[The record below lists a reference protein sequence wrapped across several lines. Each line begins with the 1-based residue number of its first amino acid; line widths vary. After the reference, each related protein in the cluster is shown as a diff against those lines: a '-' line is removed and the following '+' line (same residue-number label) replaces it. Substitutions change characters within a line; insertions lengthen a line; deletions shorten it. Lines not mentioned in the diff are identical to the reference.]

1 MIKRITTS
9 ALLSSVLLLAACSTT
24 PTAAPTKYRSASS
37 ESAYGYSSEK
47 VSDSEYKVLFKAT
60 DKTPEDDV
68 QQYVLRRAAEIAE
81 ENGFQ
86 YLAIT
91 KTDIE
96 KKPTLARSV
105 NTETEKPVPFQTQRQ
120 CTMSGCSEVAQP
132 MAGTGQNVVEKTR
145 INNVYYSITVKAANT
160 SDALNGNAISVQ
172 EILSTPL
179 PKS

>member
-1 MIKRITTS
+1 M
-9 ALLSSVLLLAACSTT
+9 
-24 PTAAPTKYRSASS
+24 
-37 ESAYGYSSEK
+37 
-47 VSDSEYKVLFKAT
+47 
-60 DKTPEDDV
+60 
-68 QQYVLRRAAEIAE
+68 LRRAAEIAE
-81 ENGFQ
+81 EKGFQ

-105 NTETEKPVPFQTQRQ
+105 NIEPEKPVPFQTQRQ

-145 INNVYYSITVKAANT
+145 INNVYYTIIVKAANY
-160 SDALNGNAISVQ
+160 SGALNGNAISVQ

-179 PKS
+179 PKN

>member
-1 MIKRITTS
+1 MIKRTMTS
-9 ALLSSVLLLAACSTT
+9 ALLSSILLLAACSTT
-24 PTAAPTKYRSASS
+24 PTAVPTKYRSASS
-37 ESAYGYSSEK
+37 EGAYGYSSEMI
-47 VSDSEYKVLFKAT
+47 SDTEYKVLFKAT

-81 ENGFQ
+81 EKGFQ

-105 NTETEKPVPFQTQRQ
+105 NIESEKPVPFQTQRQ

-145 INNVYYSITVKAANT
+145 INNVYYTIIVKAAN
-160 SDALNGNAISVQ
+160 SSGALNGNAISVQ

-179 PKS
+179 PKN